1 MELILEEGFYVA
13 HSMVENC
20 NVPVGGEMVLR
31 MNCDSA
37 KHIEMIRAVSCDGGN
52 LCHGCGIIWN
62 PISIQAKLR
71 SILYSEFLEE
81 FKGHSFKILYNFIS
95 FLYGTFPGN
104 SLSVC
109 SIYILQFLTSH
120 FLCPKL
126 SVGC

>member
-1 MELILEEGFYVA
+1 MAV
-13 HSMVENC
+13 NC
-20 NVPVGGEMVLR
+20 NVSVSGERVLM

-37 KHIEMIRAVSCDGGN
+37 KHIEKLRVLSCDGEN
-52 LCHGCGIIWN
+52 LWHGCGIIWG
-62 PISIQAKLR
+62 PITIPAKLR

-81 FKGHSFKILYNFIS
+81 FKVHSFKILYNFIS

-104 SLSVC
+104 SLSIC